1 MALSPEVREL
11 IRDAARQAGDD
22 LKGRLP
28 PHHMHPK
35 GRNSYAHVYERIRS
49 KFGRSYRD
57 CEDWEAQRILSYIE
71 WLVNNPC

>member
-1 MALSPEVREL
+1 MSLSKEVRSI
-11 IRDAARQAGDD
+11 IREAARQAGDD

-49 KFGRSYRD
+49 KFGKSYKD
-57 CEDWEAQRILSYIE
+57 CEDWQAMHILNYIE
-71 WLVNNPC
+71 WLVNHPC

>member
-1 MALSPEVREL
+1 MALSQEVREI
-11 IRDAARQAGDD
+11 IREAARQAGDE

-49 KFGRSYRD
+49 KFGKSYKD
-57 CEDWEAQRILSYIE
+57 CDDSEAYKILGYIE
-71 WLVNNPC
+71 WLVKNPC